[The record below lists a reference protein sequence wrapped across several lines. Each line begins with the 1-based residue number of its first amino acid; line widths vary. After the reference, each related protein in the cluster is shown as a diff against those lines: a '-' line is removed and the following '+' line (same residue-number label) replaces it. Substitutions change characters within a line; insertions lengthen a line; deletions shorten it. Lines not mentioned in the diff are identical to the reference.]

1 MPNARTLHAKQ
12 ARTVQVN
19 ELFAGTILDTA
30 TDLDTEVRATG
41 TISATG
47 FTYGPCAWQP
57 TLTADPG
64 VVRIPQ
70 AGDPCLIG
78 VDDEGNSWI
87 VQWYG
92 GVDFELHEGWHEV
105 GTGSEPAFV
114 NSWAN
119 KGGTYETMA
128 FRKVGDL
135 VYLKGSVAS
144 GNLNTTVFTL
154 PAGYRP
160 AKDRRKGI
168 SGYDAGTY
176 YQLQLYI
183 TTGGVVSIQGTGPS
197 GTIDEAH
204 IEYLMPL

>member
-92 GVDFELHEGWHEV
+92 GVDFSIIESWRAV
-105 GTGSEPAFV
+105 GAVGQPAFQ
-114 NSWAN
+114 NSWVN
-119 KGGTYETMA
+119 YGG
-128 FRKVGDL
+128 
-135 VYLKGSVAS
+135 VYQPLRFMKDPFGFVHLEGCIKNGTNAAS
-144 GNLNTTVFTL
+144 VFTL
-154 PAGYRP
+154 PTGYRP
-160 AKDRRKGI
+160 PNKMIFRTHCWNSVGI
-168 SGYDAGTY
+168 DANIVANADGTV
-176 YQLQLYI
+176 QASTSDSSNGEVWMNLSFRS
-183 TTGGVVSIQGTGPS
+183 V
-197 GTIDEAH
+197 
-204 IEYLMPL
+204 

>member
-92 GVDFELHEGWHEV
+92 GVDFALREGWHEV
-105 GTGSEPAFV
+105 GAVGEPAFV

-119 KGGTYETMA
+119 VGGSAETLA
-128 FRKVGDL
+128 FRKSNGVVYFKGTVG
-135 VYLKGSVAS
+135 G
-144 GNLNTTVFTL
+144 GNSNTTVFTL
-154 PAGYRP
+154 PTGYRP
-160 AKDRRKGI
+160 AKDRRI
-168 SGYDAGTY
+168 VARGYDGAHY
-176 YQLQLYI
+176 VVQLYI
-183 TTGGVVSIQGTGPS
+183 TSAGLVVANVQGAADPIAEVHLEFT
-197 GTIDEAH
+197 
-204 IEYLMPL
+204 MPL